1 MIKIVL
7 WCKNGF
13 IYFILTSI
21 FVHKT
26 IPFCTKHNSY
36 TAFMPYNIYIQS
48 MDKKTTCLLFLQ
60 NRRIRLRQN
69 RILSSF

>member
-7 WCKNGF
+7 VVQNGF
-13 IYFILTSI
+13 IYDILTSI
-21 FVHKT
+21 IVHKT

-36 TAFMPYNIYIQS
+36 TSFMPYNIYIRP